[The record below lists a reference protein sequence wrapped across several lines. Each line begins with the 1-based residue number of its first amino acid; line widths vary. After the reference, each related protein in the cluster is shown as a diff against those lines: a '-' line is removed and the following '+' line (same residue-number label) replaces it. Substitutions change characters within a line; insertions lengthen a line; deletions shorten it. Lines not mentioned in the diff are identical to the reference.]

1 MSGVERI
8 PKPEVIESATAI
20 RVAMGVIKGGGGTC
34 PSNSFDPIKIELA
47 APIGRRTIVDG
58 LALPPRPLSPRKLS
72 LPSGEF
78 GRFRG
83 PF

>member
-47 APIGRRTIVDG
+47 APIGGRKIVDG
-58 LALPPRPLSPRKLS
+58 LFLLPRSLLS
-72 LPSGEF
+72 
-78 GRFRG
+78 
-83 PF
+83 